1 MELQINL
8 FCGLILRWK
17 KRTFI
22 LEESGYRIFE
32 KKENGIISEKEY
44 KLIPL
49 FGGKIIE
56 SKTDNLEFTI
66 ETPSVSN
73 LFKANSLKE
82 KTILIEKI
90 EDTIRK
96 VNEKNAFSK
105 DYFSYTDELD
115 KNENNTTFN
124 SLELNISFLQNC
136 ILAITSEINDL
147 KNNVNATKMKID
159 NKCKLV
165 SNYTNL
171 GCVSER
177 LKNSFDEMVRLIY
190 DYREETEANGRTS
203 NGKISSLEMLPV
215 NEKKEN
221 NTNNNITKQKIKES
235 RVFFDNIYGFPKR
248 TQLPR
253 TLTASKNMIAELIK
267 AVTTKQRTLPVYFNE
282 PISFLQKDCEKFY
295 YSGLLSKAA
304 SQPTTAEKMLQ
315 LSAFIIGEISFNS
328 GRILKPFMPLIGETF
343 EYIDNERHYRY
354 FSEQVS
360 RRPQHI
366 SAFIAEGDKW
376 KMYGD
381 NRNTNSFKFLKG
393 CMELEFGS
401 KVHVELLDE
410 EKDEWEAFV
419 FNKPTTQMKGII
431 TKTIHYDF
439 TGSVKINSV
448 KNKDCVCEITFIE
461 EKKDSPIGLFEGK
474 ITENGNVVYLLGGNW
489 KKEVYYTDKDG
500 NGKNILLEIKKEKF
514 FDNDFDNYVMPEYT
528 CNFNEINDDLKNI
541 LPICDS
547 RFRPDQREYEIGNI
561 DKAQEIKAKL
571 EEKQVKRQEKF
582 DNVNYEYKPHYFSN
596 EYSDDSGDFVYLYLG
611 GYWEDRSKKNYS
623 HLTDIFQLDYDL
635 DKESDIT
642 HI

>member
-1 MELQINL
+1 MEIQINL

-22 LEESGYRIFE
+22 LEESGYRVFE
-32 KKENGIISEKEY
+32 KKENGTISEKEN
-44 KLIPL
+44 KLISL

-66 ETPSVSN
+66 ETPSVTN
-73 LFKANSLKE
+73 LFRANSLKE
-82 KTILIEKI
+82 KQILIEKI
-90 EDTIRK
+90 EDTIKK
-96 VNEKNAFSK
+96 VNEKKAFSK
-105 DYFSYTDELD
+105 DYFTYTNELN
-115 KNENNTTFN
+115 KKENNTTFN
-124 SLELNISFLQNC
+124 SLELNINFLQNC
-136 ILAITSEINDL
+136 ILAITSEINEL
-147 KNNVNATKMKID
+147 KNNVNATKLKADI
-159 NKCKLV
+159 KCKLV

-177 LKNSFDEMVRLIY
+177 MKKSFDEMVRLIY
-190 DYREETEANGRTS
+190 DYKEEAETGDRSDDGKISNQKMIQV
-203 NGKISSLEMLPV
+203 NGKI
-215 NEKKEN
+215 EN
-221 NTNNNITKQKIKES
+221 NTDNGVKKKNKEA
-235 RVFFDNIYGFPKR
+235 RIFFDSNYGFPKR

-267 AVTTKQRTLPVYFNE
+267 AVTSKQRTLPVYFNE

-295 YSGLLSKAA
+295 YCDFLSKAA
-304 SQPTTAEKMLQ
+304 SQPTTAQKMLQ
-315 LSAFIIGEISFNS
+315 LSAFIIGEVSFNS

-343 EYIDNERHYRY
+343 EYIDNDKHYRY

-381 NRNTNSFKFLKG
+381 NRNTNSFKFFKG

-410 EKDEWEAFV
+410 EKDEWETFV
-419 FNKPTTQMKGII
+419 FNKPTTQMKGIV
-431 TKTIHYDF
+431 TKNIHYDF
-439 TGSVKINSV
+439 TGSIIINSV

-474 ITENGNVVYLLGGNW
+474 ITEKGNVVYLLGGNW
-489 KKEVYYTDKDG
+489 KKEVYYTDKEG
-500 NGKNILLEIKKEKF
+500 NGKTVLLEIKNEKF
-514 FDNDFDNYVMPEYT
+514 FDNGFDNYVMPEYT

-561 DKAQEIKAKL
+561 DKAQEIKGIL

-582 DNVNYEYKPHYFSN
+582 DNVNFEYKPHYFSN
-596 EYSDDSGDFVYLYLG
+596 EYSDDSGDFVYLYQG
-611 GYWEDRSKKNYS
+611 GYWEDRNKKNFS
-623 HLTDIFQLDYDL
+623 HLTNIFQLDYDL
-635 DKESDIT
+635 EKEQDIT